1 MFQSGRTTGRT
12 RRPTTM
18 TIAMSIAGVVIFL
31 LLAVPLIVQVIT
43 AFRGPFLPFGV
54 SSAKW
59 GVENFV
65 TLWELRDDF
74 WGVLGATGAFV
85 GGSTLLSLLMAFGLA
100 WVTVRTDAPLR
111 RIISVMVIVPYI
123 IPPIVKAQAFLLMLS
138 PESGV
143 LNQMLRLLP
152 FTGEVPIDPYAFST
166 MVFIQSL
173 TNVTFPFLMIV
184 PILTNM
190 DGSLEESARVS
201 GASWS
206 RTLRRVTL
214 PMLWPGLLGVAV
226 LTFILGL
233 GSLEVPLLFGQQSGT
248 DIFAL
253 KLWTLISSSTGE
265 LPQYGLAAAWGLVF
279 LVITTLAFVVYL
291 RATRDA
297 ERRAS
302 VSGKG
307 FRPSTMQMGGWK
319 APVMVLITIFVLLT
333 GILPL
338 LALLWAS
345 ITPFPIA
352 FSFEAL
358 VNQTQWGAFA
368 TVLGDDEFWASLGRT
383 LIIAVVS
390 STVAVVT
397 ATVLAYGIA
406 RAKKS
411 GWVKAVD
418 LFASSSMAIPA
429 TIAGFAMFLTF
440 MVINPLIPLAGTLIA
455 LIVAYSYRVSIAY
468 RTSHSATLQIKPE
481 LEEAALVSGASRFA
495 TFRRVVAPLL
505 LPSAMAVW
513 IQMFILATNEFTLP
527 AFLATPGSRPLS
539 MYIYSMISPRAA
551 QLYSPDEGAA
561 MALLF
566 TLMVFLIG
574 YGTQWM
580 LSYRAIGRAK
590 KQSAMTQV
598 PTFSAAGS
606 DSAAADNSTTVTMA
620 VQRTRGRTEEKS

>member
-1 MFQSGRTTGRT
+1 MFQAGRTPGSR

-18 TIAMSIAGVVIFL
+18 TIAMIIAGVVVFF

-54 SSAKW
+54 SSAQW

-65 TLWELRDDF
+65 TLWQLRDDF

-85 GGSTLLSLLMAFGLA
+85 GGSTVLSLLMAFGLA
-100 WVTVRTDAPLR
+100 WVTVRTDAPMR
-111 RIISVMVIVPYI
+111 RIISVLVIVPYI

-143 LNQMLRLLP
+143 LNQLLRLLP
-152 FTGEVPIDPYAFST
+152 FTGDVPIDPYSFPA
-166 MVFIQSL
+166 MIFIQSL

-201 GASWS
+201 GASWPK
-206 RTLRRVTL
+206 TLRRVTL
-214 PMLWPGLLGVAV
+214 PMLWPGLLGVTV

-233 GSLEVPLLFGQQSGT
+233 GSLEVPLLFGQDSGKN
-248 DIFAL
+248 IFAL
-253 KLWTLISSSTGE
+253 KLWTLISSSAGE

-279 LVITTLAFVVYL
+279 LVITTIAFIVYL

-307 FRPSTMQMGGWK
+307 FRPSTMRMGGWK
-319 APVMVLITIFVLLT
+319 TPVMALIAVYVMVT

-345 ITPFPIA
+345 ITPYPIA
-352 FSFEAL
+352 FSVEAL
-358 VNQTQWGAFA
+358 ATQTQWGAFGD
-368 TVLGDDEFWASLGRT
+368 VLGDPEFWASLGRT
-383 LIIAVVS
+383 VIIAVAS
-390 STVAVVT
+390 STIAVVT

-406 RAKKS
+406 RSKKTP
-411 GWVKAVD
+411 WIKAAD
-418 LFASSSMAIPA
+418 LFASSSVAIPA

-440 MVINPLIPLAGTLIA
+440 MVLNPIIPLAGTLFA

-468 RTSHSATLQIKPE
+468 RTSYSATLQIKPE
-481 LEEAALVSGASRFA
+481 LEEAAQVSGATRFA

-505 LPSAMAVW
+505 LPSTMAVW

-527 AFLATPGSRPLS
+527 AFLATPSSRPLS
-539 MYIYSMISPRAA
+539 MYIYATISPRAA
-551 QLYSPDEGAA
+551 QLYSPDKGAA
-561 MALLF
+561 MALIF
-566 TLMVFLIG
+566 TLMVFIVG
-574 YGTQWM
+574 YGAQWM
-580 LSYRAIGRAK
+580 LSKRAIGRTRK
-590 KQSAMTQV
+590 L
-598 PTFSAAGS
+598 SAASTVGALAPGGETGKPA
-606 DSAAADNSTTVTMA
+606 DASATVTIA
-620 VQRTRGRTEEKS
+620 VQRRRRGIKD